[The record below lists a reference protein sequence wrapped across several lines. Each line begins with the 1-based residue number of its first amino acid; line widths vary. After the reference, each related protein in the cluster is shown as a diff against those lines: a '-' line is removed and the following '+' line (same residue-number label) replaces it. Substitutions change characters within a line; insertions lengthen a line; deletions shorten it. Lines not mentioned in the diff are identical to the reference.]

1 MFHHLLYP
9 STLKGKILH
18 SSLILYLCTSLIGCA
33 TPQQP
38 TVKPPTAVARA
49 METRSFSKDMK
60 TVLKASINALQD
72 MDYTIDVLNSDIGLI
87 TASRTTE
94 KGQAPLS
101 ADNSANNNQLSGLG
115 KLLPIV
121 FIAGAAI
128 ILFNLIFGGGD
139 DDDDDGDKRRDR
151 DGPTIHLDSGGSNSD
166 SGPVGPRIL
175 RYKVTIN
182 LNDLNADK
190 TKVRVSASGEIEQ
203 DGKILSTGGIHEL
216 EFFRQFFANVNKAL
230 FLEDQG

>member
-1 MFHHLLYP
+1 MFHNLLYP
-9 STLKGKILH
+9 STLQGKTLH
-18 SSLILYLCTSLIGCA
+18 SALILYLCTSLIGCSA
-33 TPQQP
+33 PQQP
-38 TVKPPTAVARA
+38 TVKPPTTVARA
-49 METRSFSKDMK
+49 METRSFPKDMK

-101 ADNSANNNQLSGLG
+101 ADNSSNNNQLSGLG

-128 ILFNLIFGGGD
+128 ILFNLIFG

-230 FLEDQG
+230 FLEDQGQ